1 MHFSLFVLCR
11 WDAGSV
17 VHLAAMFK
25 DVPMTQDELQ
35 FVIEK
40 LLRLLGELDLQELPP
55 LVYQLLILASKVSQ
69 LKCSRTVDIPLP
81 HSVKKIAWVDITD
94 SHGLFRQSFN
104 GTRTGNWSGTGNNGS
119 LYIILISSHCK

>member
-1 MHFSLFVLCR
+1 M
-11 WDAGSV
+11 

-69 LKCSRTVDIPLP
+69 L
-81 HSVKKIAWVDITD
+81 
-94 SHGLFRQSFN
+94 
-104 GTRTGNWSGTGNNGS
+104 
-119 LYIILISSHCK
+119 

>member
-1 MHFSLFVLCR
+1 MAEQLRRIAHIKSSFYHRLRCSVSEIVHAFSLFVLCR

-40 LLRLLGELDLQELPP
+40 LLRLLGELDLQEFPP

-69 LKCSRTVDIPLP
+69 L
-81 HSVKKIAWVDITD
+81 
-94 SHGLFRQSFN
+94 
-104 GTRTGNWSGTGNNGS
+104 
-119 LYIILISSHCK
+119 